1 METVTMPKTSAK
13 PEALNPSFLD
23 QLREQSQ
30 ALRARGEAARKPMEE
45 AIKDI
50 DRILWRTFRWLDE
63 AVGHL
68 EVIRPRVN
76 HVFHLGNVLSIE
88 RPAFDRGFVSFRRRS
103 MVGLEVLEHVELFY
117 RVEGD
122 KPIVLRLNPA
132 ASQGLEERLRSSTLP
147 YQYQTEHDERR
158 VIRYGL
164 FQVQPH
170 VTATVRFEPDY
181 PRQIVQVT
189 LRNVDR
195 FESVSLEFGPDKLT
209 EAALEDLVKFIM
221 GEPNAFL
228 RRAPLSLIRGRL
240 AGDAPAQTAQQSSA
254 GEPGR
259 PKQQ

>member
-1 METVTMPKTSAK
+1 METVSMPQTSAK
-13 PEALNPSFLD
+13 PEALTPSFLD
-23 QLREQSQ
+23 NLREQSQ
-30 ALRARGEAARKPMEE
+30 AARARGEEARKPMED

-63 AVGHL
+63 VMGHL

-76 HVFHLGNVLSIE
+76 HAFHLGNVLSIE

-132 ASQGLEERLRSSTLP
+132 ASEGVEQRLRASTLP

-158 VIRYGL
+158 VVRYGL
-164 FQVQPH
+164 FHVQPH
-170 VTATVRFEPDY
+170 VSASVRFEADY
-181 PRQIVQVT
+181 PRQIVHVT

-195 FESVSLEFGPDKLT
+195 FESVSLEFRPDKLS
-209 EAALEDLVKFIM
+209 EAALEDLVKLIL

-228 RRAPLSLIRGRL
+228 RRAPLALIRGSL
-240 AGDAPAQTAQQSSA
+240 GGEQPQPAAK
-254 GEPGR
+254 EP
-259 PKQQ
+259 